1 MASRSLN
8 KVMIIGHLTRD
19 PELKYTSQ
27 GTALAKFGVATN
39 RTWSNDRGEQ
49 QEDVEYHN
57 CVAWG
62 KLAEICDQI
71 LNKGSQV
78 YVEGRLN
85 TNKWETD
92 DGQKRSRT
100 EIVVNEMNL
109 LSGSGGGAGAGGGAS
124 RSGGQQGGGAPDMD
138 SDSDAEDIADDIPF

>member
-19 PELKYTSQ
+19 PELKYTAQ
-27 GTALAKFGVATN
+27 GTALGKFSVATN

-49 QEDVEYHN
+49 QEDVEYHD

-62 KLAEICDQI
+62 KLGEICDQ
-71 LNKGSQV
+71 LLSKGSHV

-85 TNKWETD
+85 TNKWENEQGET
-92 DGQKRSRT
+92 RRRT

-109 LSGSGGGAGAGGGAS
+109 LGGGDAPAGGNRSSGGGSSKKAQAPEPD
-124 RSGGQQGGGAPDMD
+124 SGGE
-138 SDSDAEDIADDIPF
+138 AEDIADDIPF